1 MSRLFSLTEFR
12 LEVRFADMETNNIF
26 DSHAHY
32 DDAAFD
38 KDRDS
43 LLEELPRRGICN
55 VVNCGADL
63 DSSRA
68 SIALAAHYSY
78 FYSAVGIHPEC
89 AKDAPDNYAQ
99 QLEALMIGDKVV
111 AVGEIGLDY
120 HFEDNAPKDVQ
131 KAMFEEQILLAQKH
145 NLPIIVH
152 DRDAHGDTIELLR
165 KHKPSGVVHC
175 FSGSVE
181 MAKEVIRL
189 GMYIGLGGAVTF
201 KNARV
206 PVEVAS
212 CIPLERMLMETDCPY
227 MTPTPF
233 RGKRNDSTLIAYT
246 AAKIAEIR
254 GTTIQNILEAT
265 RHNAETLFRTE

>member
-1 MSRLFSLTEFR
+1 MEFR
-12 LEVRFADMETNNIF
+12 PAAKSADMETNIF

-32 DDAAFD
+32 DDEAFNE
-38 KDRDS
+38 DRDV
-43 LLEELPRRGICN
+43 LLTDLSQRGICN

-63 DSSRA
+63 ASSEA
-68 SIALAAHYSY
+68 SVALAAKYPY
-78 FYSAVGIHPEC
+78 FYAAVGIHPEC
-89 AKDAPDNYAQ
+89 VKNAPENYAK
-99 QLEALMIGDKVV
+99 QLEKLILQNKVV
-111 AVGEIGLDY
+111 AIGEIGLDY
-120 HFEDNAPKDVQ
+120 HFEDNAPREVQ
-131 KAMFEEQILLAQKH
+131 KAVFEQQILLAKAH
-145 NLPIIVH
+145 HLPIIVH
-152 DRDAHGDTIELLR
+152 DRDAHGDTMELLQ
-165 KHKPSGVVHC
+165 KHKPTGVVHC

-206 PVEVAS
+206 PVEVAAS
-212 CIPLERMLMETDCPY
+212 IPMERMLMETDCPY

-254 GTTIQNILEAT
+254 GTTVHDILEVT
-265 RHNAETLFRTE
+265 RRNAETLFGIR